1 MVDRSPYYSV
11 SEVAELLRVH
21 RQLIYRMVQ
30 RGELPG
36 TLRVG
41 RHIRIPRSA
50 VDALARAVAS

>member
-1 MVDRSPYYSV
+1 VVDRSPYLT
-11 SEVAELLRVH
+11 VAEAAEHLRVH

-41 RHIRIPRSA
+41 RHIRIPQAA
-50 VDALARAVAS
+50 VDALARTRVA